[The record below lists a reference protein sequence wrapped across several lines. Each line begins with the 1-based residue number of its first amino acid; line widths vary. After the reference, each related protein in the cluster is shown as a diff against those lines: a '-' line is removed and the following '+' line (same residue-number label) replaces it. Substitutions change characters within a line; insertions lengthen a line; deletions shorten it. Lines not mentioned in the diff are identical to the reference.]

1 MKNTSIA
8 SDIAP
13 RKTLWRSLASPAYL
27 FSKASFIALFNLLL
41 LAALASVVGSLSAT
55 LIFLLLLPLAGMAFG
70 YFERWRLNTM
80 GFGPLEN
87 NHVEVS
93 RSNIWEWIKF
103 RYTEPASWREVLA
116 LIVASMIGAI
126 SAGLLIVEISV
137 FFVAIGLMVSLLR
150 GQEITNWSVFSHQG
164 DYFIEQNSAVT
175 NAQQVFALPDITSNL
190 WWIFLLLALLTIPLS
205 AYLNGVVAAT
215 SGSISKSLLAQRPEE
230 YERQLEKISASRS
243 TIMDSFE
250 TERRRIERDLHDGVQ
265 QELVNVNMRLGLA
278 EMEAKRLISN
288 GVDVQLLT
296 DHVSGARVQ
305 INHALETLRNTV
317 RGIYPAV
324 LETHG
329 LGAALDEL
337 AHHTL
342 LPVRL
347 NYLVNERL
355 NREVERTA
363 YYVASEG
370 IANALKHSKASE
382 IGVEAVTTQNNLVL
396 SVTDH
401 GVGGAHIGTGSGLSG
416 LAERVATLGGQL
428 SVSSPQGGPTVLRAE
443 LPLRQG

>member
-8 SDIAP
+8 SPVMP
-13 RKTLWRSLASPAYL
+13 RKTLWSSLVSPSYL
-27 FSKASFIALFNLLL
+27 FSKAPFIALFNLILL
-41 LAALASVVGSLSAT
+41 IVLASFVGSLSAT
-55 LIFLLLLPLAGMAFG
+55 LILLLLLPLGGIAFG
-70 YFERWRLNTM
+70 YLERWRLKTM
-80 GFGPLEN
+80 GFARLEN
-87 NHVEVS
+87 NHVEISHTDV
-93 RSNIWEWIKF
+93 WKWIKF
-103 RYTEPASWREVLA
+103 RYTEPATWREVLA
-116 LIVASMIGAI
+116 LVVATIIGCLAVVC
-126 SAGLLIVEISV
+126 LTLELTV
-137 FFVAIGLMVSLLR
+137 FFLCIGLMIELLR
-150 GQEITNWSVFSHQG
+150 GHSIENVALLASHDEFQLTQLTAGDSAANSIAVFNIDSS
-164 DYFIEQNSAVT
+164 F
-175 NAQQVFALPDITSNL
+175 

-288 GVDVQLLT
+288 GADAQLLT
-296 DHVSGARVQ
+296 EHMSGARVQ

-382 IGVEAVTTQNNLVL
+382 IGVEVVTTQNNLVL
-396 SVTDH
+396 TVTDH
-401 GVGGAHIGTGSGLSG
+401 GVGGAQIGTGSGLSG

>member
-1 MKNTSIA
+1 MENISIA
-8 SDIAP
+8 SPAMP
-13 RKTLWRSLASPAYL
+13 RKTLWSSLASPSYL
-27 FSKASFIALFNLLL
+27 FSKTPFIALFNLLL

-70 YFERWRLNTM
+70 YLERWRLKTM

-87 NHVEVS
+87 NHVEISHTDVW
-93 RSNIWEWIKF
+93 RWIKF
-103 RYTEPASWREVLA
+103 RYTEPATWREVLA
-116 LIVASMIGAI
+116 LVVATIIGCLAMVFLVFEAVVFFLCI
-126 SAGLLIVEISV
+126 GLMAGLLRGESIHNVALVTGHDQFELVQLAPGETVAHSLFV
-137 FFVAIGLMVSLLR
+137 FNIDS
-150 GQEITNWSVFSHQG
+150 S
-164 DYFIEQNSAVT
+164 
-175 NAQQVFALPDITSNL
+175 L
-190 WWIFLLLALLTIPLS
+190 WWVFLILALLTLLFS

-243 TIMDSFE
+243 TIVDSFE

-288 GVDVQLLT
+288 GVDAQLLT
-296 DHVSGARVQ
+296 EHVSGARVQ
-305 INHALETLRNTV
+305 INQALETLRNTV

-396 SVTDH
+396 TVTDL
-401 GVGGAHIGTGSGLSG
+401 GVGGAQIGTGSGLSG

-443 LPLRQG
+443 LPLRRG